1 MAPQCKYRGRRS
13 RPLNRRSILIGIIGV
28 VASALLAACG
38 GGVTLAPTTA
48 ARPTT
53 VSAGGA
59 GTLAPRRAAAAAA
72 APVDC
77 TAVTA
82 AYVDFGH
89 SIPLMLSITPESNFG
104 GYTADP
110 TSYFYL
116 DFAKLRAALDTLA
129 TLPDATVVTSGGKA
143 SDAIPRLR
151 RQVDRAERNVKAGGN
166 PFDDGSADGQG
177 SSGPNSPLVT
187 DFAAV
192 ANAYSEAC

>member
-1 MAPQCKYRGRRS
+1 MAPQSKYSGRRS

-28 VASALLAACG
+28 AASALLAACG

-48 ARPTT
+48 ARATT

-59 GTLAPRRAAAAAA
+59 GTLAPRRAAVA

-89 SIPLMLSITPESNFG
+89 SIPLMLSITPESNFDA
-104 GYTADP
+104 YTDP
-110 TSYFYL
+110 ASYGYL
-116 DFAKLRAALDTLA
+116 DFAKLRADLDTLA
-129 TLPDATVVTSGGKA
+129 TLPDAADATFGKKA
-143 SDAIPRLR
+143 SDTIPEYR

-166 PFDDGSADGQG
+166 PFDDGAADGQRA
-177 SSGPNSPLVT
+177 SGPNSPLVT

-192 ANAYSEAC
+192 ANAYSAAC

>member
-1 MAPQCKYRGRRS
+1 MATQCTYRGRRS

-28 VASALLAACG
+28 AASALLAACG

-48 ARPTT
+48 ARATT

-59 GTLAPRRAAAAAA
+59 GTLAPRRAAAAA
-72 APVDC
+72 PVDC

-82 AYVDFGH
+82 AYSDFGH

-104 GYTADP
+104 AYTDP
-110 TSYFYL
+110 ASYGYL
-116 DFAKLRAALDTLA
+116 DFAKLRASLDTLA
-129 TLPDATVVTSGGKA
+129 TLPDATVVTFGGKA

-166 PFDDGSADGQG
+166 PFDDGTADGQG
-177 SSGPNSPLVT
+177 ASGPNSPLVT